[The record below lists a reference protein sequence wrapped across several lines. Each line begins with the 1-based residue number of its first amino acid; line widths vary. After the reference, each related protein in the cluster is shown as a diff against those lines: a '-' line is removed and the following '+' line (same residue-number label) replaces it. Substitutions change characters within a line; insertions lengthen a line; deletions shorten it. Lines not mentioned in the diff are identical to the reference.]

1 MMKNPQCPSARKTGL
16 VIQELPD
23 ELLVYDLD
31 TNKAHCLNNTAAFVW
46 KSCDGKTSV
55 SEIAALLDLETESMV
70 PEDLIWLAIDQ
81 LSENKLLE
89 VDLRVNFNGQSRRA
103 VIKKIG
109 LASVIALP
117 VIASLVAPQS
127 ALANVSCK
135 CPALSNTECT
145 AQASDG
151 CGSVCDTNTGVCV
164 TPGP

>member
-1 MMKNPQCPSARKTGL
+1 MMKNPQYPSARKNGL
-16 VIQELPD
+16 VIQEMPD

-55 SEIAALLDLETESMV
+55 SDMAALMDLESGSKV

-89 VDLRVNFNGQSRRA
+89 EDLRANFNGQSRRA

-109 LASVIALP
+109 LASVIAIP
-117 VIASLVAPQS
+117 VIASLVAPPS
-127 ALANVSCK
+127 ALAATSCK
-135 CPALSNTECT
+135 CPGGNDVQCT
-145 AQASDG
+145 SQAG
-151 CGSVCDTNTGVCV
+151 CPATCGPITRVCGGS
-164 TPGP
+164 